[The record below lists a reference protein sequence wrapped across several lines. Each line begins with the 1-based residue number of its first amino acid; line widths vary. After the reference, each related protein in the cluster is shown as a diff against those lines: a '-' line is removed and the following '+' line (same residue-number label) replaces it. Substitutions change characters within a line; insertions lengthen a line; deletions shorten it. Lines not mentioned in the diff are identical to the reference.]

1 MSSKQSIL
9 NNYFGRRTGSESE
22 SGNDFDNE
30 SVYLPSKSKRLYDQ
44 PMSWTRVKNVEQAVN
59 QRVMVFDV
67 EQDLLTDKNLKQIR
81 KDSVRQTRTL
91 LFDPESF
98 KAMEDEL
105 TIQNHEL
112 SREQL
117 LGYAK
122 TAAKI
127 RSDISQKVRA
137 MTDGSRSLNADP
149 VLDV

>member
-1 MSSKQSIL
+1 MSFKQSIL
-9 NNYFGRRTGSESE
+9 NNYFKRRTSSESE
-22 SGNDFDNE
+22 SGNDSDNE

-112 SREQL
+112 SRE
-117 LGYAK
+117 
-122 TAAKI
+122 
-127 RSDISQKVRA
+127 
-137 MTDGSRSLNADP
+137 
-149 VLDV
+149 